1 MGLRDRCITLAPA
14 LEESMLTYISDEA
27 ARGLHSVSGYF
38 QGLQTEGNAS
48 FLRRYQ
54 AQFGPWAPP
63 LSTLSE
69 SVFEAVHI
77 WWQAARKAEDSERI
91 AAAMR
96 HGEFQLPRGT
106 VTLSEDRL
114 GQQLH
119 VTKAAGTELYPAI
132 G

>member
-1 MGLRDRCITLAPA
+1 
-14 LEESMLTYISDEA
+14 MLTYISDEA
-27 ARGLHSVSGYF
+27 ARGLYSVSGYF
-38 QGLQTEGNAS
+38 QGLQTESNAS

-69 SVFEAVHI
+69 SVFEAVHK